1 MSRERSSK
9 MLCIDELFLFLQYW
23 ISFFSEEK
31 EEEEDDDG
39 GLDDWEAMVSDED
52 EEKGER
58 VNTKRMYFFL
68 INSCSQGFV
77 FCLYRKQ

>member
-1 MSRERSSK
+1 MDFKQSNSS
-9 MLCIDELFLFLQYW
+9 LCLILVFV
-23 ISFFSEEK
+23 
-31 EEEEDDDG
+31 EEEDDG

>member
-1 MSRERSSK
+1 

-31 EEEEDDDG
+31 EEEEEDDG
-39 GLDDWEAMVSDED
+39 GLDDWEAMVSDKD